1 MSDGRTHHNVW
12 RQGWILAL
20 PLSLLVYAFV
30 DLFRPAW
37 NCSWLGCFSGNT
49 VYTLGTI
56 FGYAMGRYIDPDL
69 DMMGSTSADGRLVNE
84 IPILGVF
91 LYGHWA
97 TYGAIF
103 RRHHRS
109 FWTHCPGVST
119 AIRIFY
125 QFYPLF
131 VIIWLKDWNYV
142 FIFQIFWGM
151 FFGLT
156 LADFLHFREDKLS
169 LFSWRTLRFI

>member
-1 MSDGRTHHNVW
+1 MSDGKTHHRKW
-12 RQGWILAL
+12 RQGWIFAL
-20 PLSLLVYAFV
+20 PLSLFVYALV
-30 DLFRPAW
+30 DIFRPAW
-37 NCSWLGCFSGNT
+37 FCSWAGCFSGNT
-49 VYTLGTI
+49 VYTLGVLL
-56 FGYAMGRYIDPDL
+56 GYAMGRYIDPDL
-69 DMMGSTSADGRLVNE
+69 DQMGATVADGRLVNE

-103 RRHHRS
+103 RKHHRS

-131 VIIWLKDWNYV
+131 VVLWLKDWNYA
-142 FIFQIFWGM
+142 FIFQIFWGV

-156 LADFLHFREDKLS
+156 LADFIHFREDKLS
-169 LFSWRTLRFI
+169 LFSW